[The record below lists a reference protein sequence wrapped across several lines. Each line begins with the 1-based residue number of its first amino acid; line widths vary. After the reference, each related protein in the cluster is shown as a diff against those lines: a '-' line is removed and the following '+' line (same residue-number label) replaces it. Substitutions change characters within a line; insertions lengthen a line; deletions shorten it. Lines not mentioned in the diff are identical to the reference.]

1 MSDRALSEAAML
13 TSLRDIRLPVEAAGG
28 MVADVAAALGLA
40 GLAALIVAGLLRLL
54 AQRRPRTTQTSLQ
67 DRLAAL
73 EALPEDA
80 RRVALLHL
88 LRAQDPARYAAIK
101 GTLYQPGGGADL
113 ATLEAEV
120 ARLA

>member
-28 MVADVAAALGLA
+28 MAADIAAALGLA

-80 RRVALLHL
+80 RRVAMLHL